1 MFSVL
6 WAPQTGGTRS
16 LSRRRQLSRAF
27 HGYKYTAPPPWAD
40 PRYNTSNGACTYCH
54 DLFFLVW
61 TCVRDGVFSL
71 GRQLADRC
79 EIGSCQVAG
88 ARRWPTAGW
97 CAAKGWVCSWR
108 GCCCV
113 FGGQLKGAKLCGERV
128 RQQRRRKLL
137 SHGYWSSSTLLP
149 VRSHIWLGSRH
160 KYRDQATRP
169 PSTRN
174 SLLHRTVSSTNVVD
188 YSPQAFQKLV
198 FISCSLIAAPLSSI
212 DD

>member
-6 WAPQTGGTRS
+6 WAPQAGGTRS

-40 PRYNTSNGACTYCH
+40 PRYDTSKGDCTYCH

-79 EIGSCQVAG
+79 ETGSCQVAG
-88 ARRWPTAGW
+88 AGRWPTAGW
-97 CAAKGWVCSWR
+97 CAAKGWVCSGR
-108 GCCCV
+108 ECCCV
-113 FGGQLKGAKLCGERV
+113 FGGRLKGAKLCGESV

-137 SHGYWSSSTLLP
+137 SDGYWSSSTLLP

-174 SLLHRTVSSTNVVD
+174 SSFHRIVFSTNVVD
-188 YSPQAFQKLV
+188 YSPQAF
-198 FISCSLIAAPLSSI
+198 
-212 DD
+212 

>member
-1 MFSVL
+1 MFGVL

-27 HGYKYTAPPPWAD
+27 HGYKYTAPPRWAD
-40 PRYNTSNGACTYCH
+40 PRYNTSNGDCTYCH

-79 EIGSCQVAG
+79 ETGSCQVAG
-88 ARRWPTAGW
+88 AGRWPTAGW
-97 CAAKGWVCSWR
+97 CAAKGWVCSR
-108 GCCCV
+108 RECCCV
-113 FGGQLKGAKLCGERV
+113 FGGRLKGAKLCGESV

-160 KYRDQATRP
+160 EYRDQATRP

-174 SLLHRTVSSTNVVD
+174 SLLHRIVSLQTMLTIHRKPSR
-188 YSPQAFQKLV
+188 
-198 FISCSLIAAPLSSI
+198 SCHWSLPLRIHYCASQFNR
-212 DD
+212 